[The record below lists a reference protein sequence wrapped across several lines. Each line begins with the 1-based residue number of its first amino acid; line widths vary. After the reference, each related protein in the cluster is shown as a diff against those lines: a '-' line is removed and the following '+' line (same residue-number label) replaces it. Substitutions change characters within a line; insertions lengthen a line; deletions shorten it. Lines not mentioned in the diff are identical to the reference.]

1 MTRTMSPQ
9 HALAV
14 SLMHEAGERA
24 LDHFRRRD
32 TLALSTKGPLDFVS
46 EADKDIERFA
56 RDAVSKT
63 FDGASLAGEELGGEM
78 SDDYWIIDPI
88 DGTANFLRGNP
99 LWGISLAHMANGV
112 PDIGVIRY
120 PVLGIT
126 VSATAGS
133 GLFVDGKAARRD
145 DTFGDVRLAAVGEN
159 NRWRAE
165 DIGDVEKHL
174 RHLGW
179 GVAQYRC
186 ASISLGFA
194 ALGRTDGYL
203 ERHLSLWDLAAGV
216 LICREAGL
224 QSFWG
229 GAPVAQG
236 MWVMVG
242 TQALI
247 EDTTEISTRITG

>member
-1 MTRTMSPQ
+1 MTQVMSPH

-14 SLMHEAGERA
+14 SLMDETGERA

-32 TLALSTKGPLDFVS
+32 VLALSTKGPLDFVS
-46 EADKDIERFA
+46 EADEDIERFV
-56 RDAVSKT
+56 RSAVAEI
-63 FDGASLAGEELGGEM
+63 FDGAPLVGEELGGEM
-78 SDDYWIIDPI
+78 SNDYWIIDPI

-99 LWGISLAHMANGV
+99 LWGISLAHMTNGV

-126 VSATAGS
+126 VSAAAGS

-145 DTFGDVRLAAVGEN
+145 DTFGDVKLAVVGEN
-159 NRWRAE
+159 NRWPAQ
-165 DIGDVEKHL
+165 DIGHVEMHL
-174 RHLGW
+174 RRRGW

-203 ERHLSLWDLAAGV
+203 ERYLSLWDLAAGV

-224 QSFWG
+224 QSRWG
-229 GAPVAQG
+229 GTPVAQG
-236 MWVMVG
+236 MWVTVG

-247 EDTTEISTRITG
+247 DDTTEISTRITG